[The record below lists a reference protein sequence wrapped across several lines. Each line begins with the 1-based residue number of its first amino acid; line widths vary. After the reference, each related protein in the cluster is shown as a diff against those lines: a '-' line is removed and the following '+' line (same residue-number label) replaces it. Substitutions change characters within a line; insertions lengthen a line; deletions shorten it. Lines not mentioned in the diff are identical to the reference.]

1 MKKGISSTSPY
12 DWGKMKRRDFLKTVA
27 AGIIGGGLTPAG
39 ALAEVSKI
47 SFPTFPENCD
57 DYVRDYLQKI
67 KYFDKPHKGDVYL
80 DRKRYAL
87 LGSSV
92 KRFKRLQKTV
102 GYANFHLLNFDN
114 AIRFSRDYSR
124 VGSFTKAELYFLEMI
139 FYDDPSLYGF
149 FGEKPVK
156 NLTARIQKRDV
167 VKVRHTGNY
176 LYKGYP
182 LETYKMIKR
191 DVGNRVILTSG
202 VRSVIKQFLLFL
214 NKAYN
219 NKGNLSL
226 ASRSLAPP
234 GYSFH
239 GVSDFDVGQ
248 VGFGVAN
255 FTERF
260 VSTTVYR
267 KLRDSGYLKLRYPR
281 ENILGVRFEPWH
293 IKVNS

>member
-1 MKKGISSTSPY
+1 
-12 DWGKMKRRDFLKTVA
+12 MKRRDFLKTVA
-27 AGIIGGGLTPAG
+27 AGFIAGGLTPAG
-39 ALAEVSKI
+39 ALAEISKMY
-47 SFPTFPENCD
+47 SPAFPENCD
-57 DYVRDYLQKI
+57 YYVRDYLQKI
-67 KYFDKPHKGDVYL
+67 QYFDKPHKGDVYL
-80 DRKRYAL
+80 DHKRYAL

-102 GYANFHLLNFDN
+102 GHANFHLLNFDN
-114 AIRFSRDYSR
+114 AIRFGRDYSR
-124 VGSFTKAELYFLEMI
+124 VGPFTKAELYFLEMI
-139 FYDDPSLYGF
+139 FYDDPALYGF

-156 NLTARIQKRDV
+156 NLTSRIQRLDV

-176 LYKGYP
+176 LYKGLP
-182 LETYKMIKR
+182 LDTYKKIKR
-191 DVGNRVILTSG
+191 DVGDQVILTSG
-202 VRSVIKQFLLFL
+202 VRSVIKQLLLFL

-248 VGFGVAN
+248 AGFGVAN

-260 VSTTVYR
+260 VSTPVYR
-267 KLRDSGYLKLRYPR
+267 KLRDSGYLKLRYPKK
-281 ENILGVRFEPWH
+281 NMLGVRFEPWH
-293 IKVNS
+293 IKVNSQA

>member
-1 MKKGISSTSPY
+1 
-12 DWGKMKRRDFLKTVA
+12 MKRRDFLKTVA
-27 AGIIGGGLTPAG
+27 AGFIAGGLTPAG
-39 ALAEVSKI
+39 ALAEISKI
-47 SFPTFPENCD
+47 YSPAFPENCD

-67 KYFDKPHKGDVYL
+67 QYFDKPHKGDVYL
-80 DRKRYAL
+80 DDKRYAL

-102 GYANFHLLNFDN
+102 GHANFHLLNFDN

-124 VGSFTKAELYFLEMI
+124 VGPFTKAELYFLEMI
-139 FYDDPSLYGF
+139 FYDDPALYGF

-156 NLTARIQKRDV
+156 NLTSRIQRRDV

-176 LYKGYP
+176 LYKGLP
-182 LETYKMIKR
+182 LETYKKINR
-191 DVGNRVILTSG
+191 DVGDQVILTSG

-219 NKGNLSL
+219 KKGNLSL

-248 VGFGVAN
+248 AGFGIAN

-260 VSTTVYR
+260 VSTSVYR
-267 KLRDSGYLKLRYPR
+267 KLKDSGYLKLRYPR
-281 ENILGVRFEPWH
+281 ENVLGVRFEPWH
-293 IKVNS
+293 IKVNSQV

>member
-1 MKKGISSTSPY
+1 
-12 DWGKMKRRDFLKTVA
+12 MKRRDFLKTVA
-27 AGIIGGGLTPAG
+27 AGFIAGGLTPAG
-39 ALAEVSKI
+39 ALAEISKMY
-47 SFPTFPENCD
+47 SPAFPENCD

-67 KYFDKPHKGDVYL
+67 QYFDKPHKGDVYL
-80 DRKRYAL
+80 DHKRYAL

-102 GYANFHLLNFDN
+102 GHANFHLLNFDN
-114 AIRFSRDYSR
+114 AIRFGRNYSR

-139 FYDDPSLYGF
+139 FYDDPALYGF

-156 NLTARIQKRDV
+156 NLTSRIQRRDV

-176 LYKGYP
+176 LYKGLP
-182 LETYKMIKR
+182 LDTYKKIKR
-191 DVGNRVILTSG
+191 DVGDQVILTSG

-248 VGFGVAN
+248 VGFGIAN

-260 VSTTVYR
+260 VSTSVYR
-267 KLRDSGYLKLRYPR
+267 KLKDSGYLKLRYPR
-281 ENILGVRFEPWH
+281 ENVLGVRFEPWH
-293 IKVNS
+293 IKVNSQA

>member
-1 MKKGISSTSPY
+1 MSSV
-12 DWGKMKRRDFLKTVA
+12 DELMKRRDFLKTVS
-27 AGIIGGGLTPAG
+27 AGIIAGGLAPAG
-39 ALAEVSKI
+39 ALAKISKI
-47 SFPTFPENCD
+47 PSPAVLENCD
-57 DYVRDYLQKI
+57 DYVRDYLQKMQ
-67 KYFDKPHKGDVYL
+67 YFNKPHKGDVYL
-80 DRKRYAL
+80 DRKGYSL

-102 GYANFHLLNFDN
+102 GHANFHLLNFDD
-114 AIRFSRDYSR
+114 AIRFSRNYSR
-124 VGSFTKAELYFLEMI
+124 VGKFPKAELHFLEMI
-139 FYDDPSLYGF
+139 FYDDPALYGF

-156 NLTARIQKRDV
+156 DLTARIRRREV
-167 VKVRHTGNY
+167 VKVPHTGNY
-176 LYKGYP
+176 LYKGLP
-182 LETYKMIKR
+182 LKTYKKIRR
-191 DVGNRVILTSG
+191 DVGDQVILTSG

-214 NKAYN
+214 NKAYS

-260 VSTTVYR
+260 MSTPVYR
-267 KLRDSGYLKLRYPR
+267 KLKDFGYLKLRYPR
-281 ENILGVRFEPWH
+281 ENMFGVRFEPWH

>member
-1 MKKGISSTSPY
+1 
-12 DWGKMKRRDFLKTVA
+12 MKRRVFLKTVA
-27 AGIIGGGLTPAG
+27 AGFIAGGVIPAG
-39 ALAEVSKI
+39 ALAEISKI
-47 SFPTFPENCD
+47 YSPAFPENCD

-67 KYFDKPHKGDVYL
+67 QSFDKPHEGDVYL
-80 DRKRYAL
+80 DHKRYAL

-102 GYANFHLLNFDN
+102 GHANFHLLNFDN
-114 AIRFSRDYSR
+114 AIRFGRDYSR
-124 VGSFTKAELYFLEMI
+124 VGPFTKAELYFLEMI
-139 FYDDPSLYGF
+139 FYDDPALYGF

-156 NLTARIQKRDV
+156 NLTARIQRRDV

-176 LYKGYP
+176 LYKGLP
-182 LETYKMIKR
+182 LDTYEKIKR
-191 DVGNRVILTSG
+191 DVGDQVILTSG

-219 NKGNLSL
+219 NQGNLSL

-248 VGFGVAN
+248 SGFGVAN

-260 VSTTVYR
+260 VSTPVYR
-267 KLRDSGYLKLRYPR
+267 KLGDNGYLKLRYPR
-281 ENILGVRFEPWH
+281 KNMLGVRFEPWH

>member
-1 MKKGISSTSPY
+1 VPVEACGSLY

-27 AGIIGGGLTPAG
+27 AGIIAGGLTPAR
-39 ALAEVSKI
+39 ALAEISKI
-47 SFPTFPENCD
+47 SSPAFPENHD

-67 KYFDKPHKGDVYL
+67 QYFDNPHKGDVYL
-80 DRKRYAL
+80 DHKRYAL
-87 LGSSV
+87 LESSV

-102 GYANFHLLNFDN
+102 GHANFHLLNFDD

-124 VGSFTKAELYFLEMI
+124 VGPFTKAELYFLEMI
-139 FYDDPSLYGF
+139 FYDDPVLYGF

-156 NLTARIQKRDV
+156 NLTARIQIRDV
-167 VKVRHTGNY
+167 VKVGHTGNY
-176 LYKGYP
+176 LYKGLP
-182 LETYKMIKR
+182 LETYKKIKR
-191 DVGNRVILTSG
+191 DVDDQVILTSG

-260 VSTTVYR
+260 VSTPVYR
-267 KLRDSGYLKLRYPR
+267 KLKDSGYLKLRYPR
-281 ENILGVRFEPWH
+281 ENILGVRYEPWH
-293 IKVNS
+293 IKVDS

>member
-1 MKKGISSTSPY
+1 
-12 DWGKMKRRDFLKTVA
+12 MKRRDFLKTVA
-27 AGIIGGGLTPAG
+27 AGIIAGGLTPAG
-39 ALAEVSKI
+39 ALAEISKI
-47 SFPTFPENCD
+47 SSLAFTQDCD
-57 DYVRDYLQKI
+57 DYIRDYLQKI
-67 KYFDKPHKGDVYL
+67 QYFDKPHKGDIYL
-80 DRKRYAL
+80 NPKRYAL

-102 GYANFHLLNFDN
+102 GHANFHLLNFDD
-114 AIRFSRDYSR
+114 AIRLSRDYSR
-124 VGSFTKAELYFLEMI
+124 VGPFTKAELYFLEMI
-139 FYDDPSLYGF
+139 FYDDPALYGF

-156 NLTARIQKRDV
+156 NLTARIQRRDV

-176 LYKGYP
+176 LYKGLP
-182 LETYKMIKR
+182 LETYKNIKH
-191 DVGNRVILTSG
+191 DVGDQVILTSG

-239 GVSDFDVGQ
+239 SVSDFDVGQ
-248 VGFGVAN
+248 VGFGIAN

-260 VSTTVYR
+260 VSTPVYR
-267 KLRDSGYLKLRYPR
+267 KLKDTGYLKLRYPR
-281 ENILGVRFEPWH
+281 ENMLGVRFEPWH

>member
-1 MKKGISSTSPY
+1 
-12 DWGKMKRRDFLKTVA
+12 MKRRDFLKTVA
-27 AGIIGGGLTPAG
+27 AGFIAGGLTPAG
-39 ALAEVSKI
+39 ALAEISKMY
-47 SFPTFPENCD
+47 SPAFPENCD
-57 DYVRDYLQKI
+57 YYVRDYLQKI
-67 KYFDKPHKGDVYL
+67 QYFDKPHKGDVYL
-80 DRKRYAL
+80 DHKRYAL

-102 GYANFHLLNFDN
+102 GHANFHLLNFDN
-114 AIRFSRDYSR
+114 AIRFGRDYSR
-124 VGSFTKAELYFLEMI
+124 VGPFTKAELYFLEMI
-139 FYDDPSLYGF
+139 FYDDPALYGF

-156 NLTARIQKRDV
+156 NLTSRIQRRDV

-176 LYKGYP
+176 LYKGLP
-182 LETYKMIKR
+182 LDTYKKIKR
-191 DVGNRVILTSG
+191 DVGDQVILTSG
-202 VRSVIKQFLLFL
+202 VRSVIKQLLLFL

-248 VGFGVAN
+248 AGFGVAN

-260 VSTTVYR
+260 VSTPVYR
-267 KLRDSGYLKLRYPR
+267 KLRDSGYLKLRYPKK
-281 ENILGVRFEPWH
+281 NMLGVRFEPWH
-293 IKVNS
+293 IKVNSQA

>member
-1 MKKGISSTSPY
+1 
-12 DWGKMKRRDFLKTVA
+12 MKRRDFLKTVA
-27 AGIIGGGLTPAG
+27 AGFIAGGLTPAG
-39 ALAEVSKI
+39 ALAEISKMY
-47 SFPTFPENCD
+47 SPAFPENCD
-57 DYVRDYLQKI
+57 YYVRDYLQKI
-67 KYFDKPHKGDVYL
+67 QYFDKPHKGDVYL
-80 DRKRYAL
+80 DHKRYAL

-102 GYANFHLLNFDN
+102 GHANFHLLNFDN
-114 AIRFSRDYSR
+114 AISFGRDYSR
-124 VGSFTKAELYFLEMI
+124 VGPFTKAELYFLEMI
-139 FYDDPSLYGF
+139 FYDDPALYGF

-156 NLTARIQKRDV
+156 NLTSRIQRRDV

-176 LYKGYP
+176 LYKGLP
-182 LETYKMIKR
+182 LDTYKKIKR
-191 DVGNRVILTSG
+191 DVGDQVILTSG

-248 VGFGVAN
+248 VGFGIAN

-260 VSTTVYR
+260 VSTSVYR
-267 KLRDSGYLKLRYPR
+267 KLKDSGYLKLRYPR
-281 ENILGVRFEPWH
+281 ENVLGVRFEPWH
-293 IKVNS
+293 IKVNSQA